1 MTPRIIL
8 IGPPGAGKTSIGRA
22 LAKALDVDFADTD
35 TLIEEDQGKSVSL
48 IFVEDGEPHF
58 REVEARVCL
67 AALQEVQGVLSLG
80 GGSVLTPSIAEAIAA
95 SDSDVIFL
103 DVSLAVAAPRIGF
116 NRDRPLLLNNPRQQ
130 WQRLLDARRPVY
142 ESLATIRIEVENLS
156 VNQIVKEILSKLAK

>member
-1 MTPRIIL
+1 
-8 IGPPGAGKTSIGRA
+8 

-35 TLIEEDQGKSVSL
+35 TLIEEDQGKSVSH

-80 GGSVLTPSIAEAIAA
+80 GGSVLTPSVAEAIAA

-156 VNQIVKEILSKLAK
+156 VNQIVKEILPKVAK